1 MYLFGIIY
9 TQVLHEETILPLI
22 PSSMEPEIC
31 TKSSQILSE
40 KLATK
45 FPVTTL
51 GYFTLKIARLDDAF
65 SESFEL
71 EANLQSNPS
80 RRSITAAKREYF
92 SLKNSKTIGI
102 LTRLIHFVPTETLL
116 TISRSLILL
125 YLSYWICV

>member
-1 MYLFGIIY
+1 
-9 TQVLHEETILPLI
+9 
-22 PSSMEPEIC
+22 MEPEIC
-31 TKSSQILSE
+31 TKSSQIFSE

-80 RRSITAAKREYF
+80 RRSITAAKR
-92 SLKNSKTIGI
+92 
-102 LTRLIHFVPTETLL
+102 
-116 TISRSLILL
+116 
-125 YLSYWICV
+125 